1 MATDS
6 FPRLKPAP
14 IPLIDPVPEDVAEG
28 RLKEVYQSTKR
39 GLGVPWMGVVSMAF
53 ARYPTFYDALW
64 SGLAPIANTASF
76 ADACH
81 ALRNAAEEEAGRLR
95 PAALTSDVSALG
107 YRPAETDEIRD
118 VIEIFSSGNMP
129 YVLMATLARRL
140 LEGNRWPGGGEVGA
154 RLPPRQPT
162 ARPVLLEPHH
172 ASAETQALFERVKL
186 TLGLPFVNTDYRAL
200 ARWPSYFA
208 VAWQDLERI
217 VQAPSYGDAVDAVHR
232 RAVCLIEALPNPAK
246 LTPERLHQV
255 AAQDASV
262 DEVLDVVRLFQW
274 LLPGL
279 AVNVACLR
287 AQLEPD
293 PSEAGLSPS
302 SMSR

>member
-1 MATDS
+1 MATDT
-6 FPRLKPAP
+6 FPRLKPTP
-14 IPLIDPVPEDVAEG
+14 IPRIDPVPEDAAEG
-28 RLKEVYQSTKR
+28 RLKEVYESTKR

-64 SGLAPIANTASF
+64 SGLEPIANTVSF

-81 ALRNAAEEEAGRLR
+81 ALRDAAEEQAGRLR
-95 PAALTSDVSALG
+95 PAALTDDLSVLG
-107 YRPAETDEIRD
+107 YRPTEIDEIQD

-140 LEGNRWPGGGEVGA
+140 LEGKSWPGGSEAGES
-154 RLPPRQPT
+154 RPPKPPT
-162 ARPVLLEPHH
+162 PRPILMEPHH
-172 ASAETQALFERVKL
+172 AAPETQALFERVKQ

-217 VQAPSYGDAVDAVHR
+217 VRAPGYADAVDAVHQT
-232 RAVCLIEALPNPAK
+232 AISLIEALPNPK
-246 LTPERLHQV
+246 RLTAERLHQA
-255 AAQDASV
+255 AAQDASA

-287 AQLEPD
+287 AQLIEP
-293 PSEAGLSPS
+293 
-302 SMSR
+302 